1 MRGFGEWWEAGLD
14 KTASFLLFLSSLTSS
29 GLSPKAFASTSPGMA
44 VMAEVGPT
52 SVPIMALSF
61 VLKTMYSIPSL
72 PACIATAKFCG
83 TTDIFNPRAG
93 RVRTINSLTLP
104 VLKLLRLSAQWVKLY
119 KVTQI
124 YYQMLLASC
133 CYLFL
138 QSYIYIYSNCIR
150 TTLTTTITAFF

>member
-1 MRGFGEWWEAGLD
+1 MVEEKEIRKRKHLKGEHEGCGECEEKTRTHYYLRREWHEHKGQQDGKEESRERYKERGEGSNVLEE
-14 KTASFLLFLSSLTSS
+14 SLCT
-29 GLSPKAFASTSPGMA
+29 
-44 VMAEVGPT
+44 
-52 SVPIMALSF
+52 
-61 VLKTMYSIPSL
+61 LKLHENIADPSH
-72 PACIATAKFCG
+72 A
-83 TTDIFNPRAG
+83 DIFNPRAG
-93 RVRTINSLTLP
+93 RLRAINSLTLP